1 MNIPQRLTAL
11 REQMQQAGISA
22 YIVPG
27 TDPHNSEYMAS
38 HWAEMQWI
46 SGFQGETGTAVIT
59 LNKALLWTDSR
70 YYLQAEQELRDTT
83 VQLMRESDIDCP
95 TIAQWLQKN
104 VQGTV
109 AVNAEMYTV
118 NAFQQLKESI
128 GSLPLTTCD
137 LIRPIWTDNR
147 PDIPM
152 NPLYIYDDIYVGE
165 SVEDKLIRVRQV
177 LKDENAQALLIAALD
192 EVGWLLNIRGTDVD
206 YTPCVIAYVVVEE
219 NRCTL
224 FVDKRKVNENDA
236 ATLRQKGIT
245 LLPYEQIYDYLHN
258 LSVDT
263 VLLDGNRV
271 NEALYEAV
279 TQRNKVRKI
288 TPCPVQKMMS
298 VKNETEIQGER
309 IAMIEDGIALTR
321 FFRWLDR
328 WQQERDSEENEL
340 TLAARLHD
348 YRAQGR
354 HFTDESFCTIAGW
367 NANGAIVHYHAEE
380 GKCAKIQGNGVL
392 LLDSGGQYLDGTT
405 DITRTV
411 WIGDKKDITPQ
422 LRRDYTL
429 VMKGH
434 IALARAR
441 FPKGTRGNQL
451 DILAHQYMWQ
461 EGITYGH
468 GTGHGVGHFM
478 GCHEGPANIRTD
490 NNTNTIQLGNI
501 FSDEPGIYRTG
512 EYGIRTENLIL
523 TVKAGS
529 QKVAFDNLQAIS
541 DDTKKTNV
549 NIYRPLSAR
558 TTGEEYYEFE
568 TLTLCFYD
576 TRLLDLAMLTEDEKA
591 WLNAYHQRVY
601 TTLAPHLSEDKK
613 AFLYEKCRQLP

>member
-59 LNKALLWTDSR
+59 TNQALLWTDSR

-152 NPLYIYDDIYVGE
+152 NPLYIYDDTYVGE

-219 NRCTL
+219 SRCTL
-224 FVDKRKVNENDA
+224 FVDKHKVNEKDA

-245 LLPYEQIYDYLHN
+245 LLPYEHIYDYLHN

-328 WQQERDSEENEL
+328 WQVEHNSDETEL

-348 YRAQGR
+348 FRAQGR

-411 WIGDKKDITPQ
+411 WIGDETKITDQ

-434 IALARAR
+434 IALARVR

-529 QKVAFDNLQAIS
+529 QKVAFDNLQAMS
-541 DDTKKTNV
+541 DDTNKTNV
-549 NIYRPLSAR
+549 YIYRPLSAR

-601 TTLAPHLSEDKK
+601 TTLAPHLNNDEK
-613 AFLYEKCRQLP
+613 AFLKAKCKPLS

>member
-1 MNIPQRLTAL
+1 MTTIPQRLTAL
-11 REQMQQAGISA
+11 RERMQQAGISA
-22 YIVPG
+22 CIVPG

-59 LNKALLWTDSR
+59 LTEALLWTDSR
-70 YYLQAEQELRDTT
+70 YYLQAEMDLQGTT
-83 VQLMRESDIDCP
+83 VRLMRESDIDCP

-165 SVEDKLIRVRQV
+165 SVEDKLMRVRQV

-206 YTPCVIAYVVVEE
+206 YTPCVIGYVIVE
-219 NRCTL
+219 NDRCTL
-224 FVDKRKVNENDA
+224 FADARKVSGQDA
-236 ATLRQKGIT
+236 ATLQRKGVS
-245 LLPYEQIYDYLHN
+245 LLPYEAIYDYLRH
-258 LSVDT
+258 LSADT
-263 VLLDGNRV
+263 VLMDGNRV

-279 TQRNKVRKI
+279 TGSTVRLI
-288 TPCPVQKMMS
+288 TPCPVQRMMS

-309 IAMIEDGIALTR
+309 LAMIEDGVALTR

-328 WQQERDSEENEL
+328 WQEERDSEETEL

-354 HFTDESFCTIAGW
+354 HFTDDSFCTIAGW

-380 GKCAKIQGNGVL
+380 GKCATIKGSGVL

-405 DITRTV
+405 DITRTI
-411 WIGDKKDITPQ
+411 WIGDEKQISDQ
-422 LRRDYTL
+422 LRHDYTL

-451 DILAHQYMWQ
+451 DVLAHQYMWQ

-490 NNTNTIQLGNI
+490 NNTNPIRLGNI

-529 QKVAFDNLQAIS
+529 QNIIS
-541 DDTKKTNV
+541 PV
-549 NIYRPLSAR
+549 YHPLSDR

-576 TRLLDLAMLTEDEKA
+576 TRLLNLTMLTADEKA
-591 WLNAYHQRVY
+591 WLNAYHRCVFD
-601 TTLAPHLSEDKK
+601 TLSPHLDKEDRD
-613 AFLYEKCRQLP
+613 FLKEKCQEL